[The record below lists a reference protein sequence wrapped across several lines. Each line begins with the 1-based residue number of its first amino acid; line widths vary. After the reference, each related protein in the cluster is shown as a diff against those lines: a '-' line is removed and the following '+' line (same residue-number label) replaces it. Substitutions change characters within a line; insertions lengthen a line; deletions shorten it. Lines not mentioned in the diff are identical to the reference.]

1 MAAVYVA
8 APLAL
13 AEDARV
19 VAASLG
25 SRGHHIVSRWHD
37 GVPDGARDPN
47 ADVERRQVLSDN
59 IADIERAAVVV
70 AIVDKGTPRATLCE
84 IAWCLAHGKRVVWCH
99 GVDGIGRNIFDSHY
113 AVTRVSS
120 RADIVQALEGM

>member
-13 AEDARV
+13 VADARV
-19 VAASLG
+19 LAGLIAA
-25 SRGHHIVSRWHD
+25 RGHYVTSRWHD
-37 GVPDGARDPN
+37 LVPEGARDPH
-47 ADVERRQVLSDN
+47 ADVERRQILSDN
-59 IADIERAAVVV
+59 IDDIERASVLVVL
-70 AIVDKGTPRATLCE
+70 VDQGTPRATLCE
-84 IAWCLAHGKRVVWCH
+84 AAWALSKGLRVIWCH
-99 GVDGIGRNIFDSHY
+99 GTDGVGRSLFDSHA